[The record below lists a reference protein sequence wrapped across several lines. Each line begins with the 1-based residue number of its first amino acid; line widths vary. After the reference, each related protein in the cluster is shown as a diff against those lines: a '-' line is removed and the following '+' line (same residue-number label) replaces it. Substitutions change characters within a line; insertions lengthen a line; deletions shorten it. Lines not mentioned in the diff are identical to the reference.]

1 MRSILFPLEPGIPS
15 RNMACHLLNASEL
28 RRSGQKGCGEGKLKC
43 HKVLL
48 PCFVCLF
55 FFDEYSFD
63 CCKFLNIF
71 QNFNKADSDNF
82 LPVFSV
88 SL

>member
-1 MRSILFPLEPGIPS
+1 MSQGSSTMF
-15 RNMACHLLNASEL
+15 C
-28 RRSGQKGCGEGKLKC
+28 
-43 HKVLL
+43 L
-48 PCFVCLF
+48 PFF
-55 FFDEYSFD
+55 FFDEYSFG

>member
-1 MRSILFPLEPGIPS
+1 MSQGSPTMF
-15 RNMACHLLNASEL
+15 C
-28 RRSGQKGCGEGKLKC
+28 
-43 HKVLL
+43 L
-48 PCFVCLF
+48 PF